1 MIAAIGSGVPSWNC
15 PTEVPAMAPRRN
27 CMEPNIA
34 AAAPARLGKGS
45 LARANAFAA
54 TGLS

>member
-1 MIAAIGSGVPSWNC
+1 MNAAIGSGVPSWNC
-15 PTEVPAMAPRRN
+15 PTAVPIMAPRRN